1 MSSFSQYLSE
11 RFPVVPYLVLIG
23 AMVAG
28 ASAAAVMATGDPVPL
43 SWPQVI
49 CVFTILF
56 GFFHLRVFDEHK
68 DYDKDVLAHPGRVL
82 SRGLI
87 TLKDLRVAGLVA
99 VTLEVCLNIPLGMHA
114 ISWVCSFILFSVAM
128 RFEFG
133 ISEWLNQHL
142 VIYAISHNPIVAL
155 MMCYVMA
162 VASGGLVF
170 SAPVLWFLAVATL
183 TSLGF
188 ELGRKLRAP
197 EDELEGQ
204 DTYTGAL
211 GVPGAVRL
219 LVAIEVLAVA
229 VTAPLLSSVWALGA
243 LAAVGLV
250 MVLGPV
256 LFGQKPSSKSA
267 KMAENTATLGALVIY
282 LLVAAQGIANLG
294 VLWS

>member
-1 MSSFSQYLSE
+1 MSNFSQYLAE
-11 RFPVVPYLVLIG
+11 RFPVGPYLVLIG

-28 ASAAAVMATGDPVPL
+28 ASAAAAIATGAPVPL
-43 SWPQVI
+43 SWPQAI

-68 DYDKDVLAHPGRVL
+68 DYDKDVQAHPDRVL

-87 TLKDLRVAGLVA
+87 TLKDLRIAGLVA
-99 VTLEVCLNIPLGMHA
+99 VVAEVSLNIPLGLHA
-114 ISWVCSFILFSVAM
+114 LSWVCSFILFSVAM

-133 ISEWLNQHL
+133 VSEWLNQHL

-170 SAPVLWFLAVATL
+170 SAPALWFLAVATL

-204 DTYTGAL
+204 DTYTRAL
-211 GVPGAVRL
+211 GVWGAVRL
-219 LVAIEVLAVA
+219 LVVVEAAAVA
-229 VTAPLLSSVWALGA
+229 VTAPLLSSVWAFAA

-250 MVLGPV
+250 MILGPV
-256 LFGQKPSSKSA
+256 LFGRNPSSKGA
-267 KMAENTATLGALVIY
+267 KMAENTATLGALGIY

-294 VLWS
+294 VAWS